1 MQDVNLKAMITLGKK
16 LGVNIGYSDHTLGI
30 EVPIA
35 AVAIGAKVIEKHFTL
50 DRMMSGP
57 DHLASLEPD
66 ELKAMVDA
74 IRNIESDGR

>member
-1 MQDVNLKAMITLGKK
+1 MT
-16 LGVNIGYSDHTLGI
+16 
-30 EVPIA
+30 
-35 AVAIGAKVIEKHFTL
+35 VAIGAKVIEKHFTL

-74 IRNIESDGR
+74 IRNIERAMGDDIKKISKSEGKTLMWLESLS